1 MIKIKGSVV
10 LCNFRVFD
18 KLIKLADEAIND

>member
-10 LCNFRVFD
+10 LGSFRVFD
-18 KLIKLADEAIND
+18 KLIKLADEEFND

>member
-10 LCNFRVFD
+10 LFSFRVFD
-18 KLIKLADEAIND
+18 KLIKLADEAFND

>member
-10 LCNFRVFD
+10 LGSSKVFD
-18 KLIKLADEAIND
+18 KLIKLADEAFND

>member
-10 LCNFRVFD
+10 LGSFRVFD
-18 KLIKLADEAIND
+18 KLIELADEAFND

>member
-10 LCNFRVFD
+10 LGINRVFD
-18 KLIKLADEAIND
+18 KLIKLADEAFND

>member
-10 LCNFRVFD
+10 ICSFRVFD
-18 KLIKLADEAIND
+18 RLIKLADEAFND